1 MVRCKPSLELIADRK
16 RRNATFTK
24 RKAGLKKKAAEL
36 ATLCDV
42 PTLVLCCGPEG
53 QLEVWPEDRRQALDV
68 IARYRSVATEDRRK
82 RSYDISSFLGD
93 RVMKETAT
101 AEQEGKNRELPS
113 PWNFLEQVRGL
124 PLPEMEKRLDGM
136 LKKIEDRMDETSE
149 NIGGSLVAGQTSR
162 LLRDLELNT
171 LQDYFIQGGAAAT
184 YSAVGFPA
192 AYLCAP
198 IAGNSYLD
206 AGTAIGFPSQAS
218 PDTALMAAPWSPG
231 GGWGEHPGAV
241 VHGGETHRR
250 GEIYED
256 CRRSS
261 SGEASRSA
269 AAISSLSFPPP
280 SPWPST
286 AADCSSAIAAEN
298 HRHSLHPRQF
308 FHFFP
313 VTVTEFLPVFI
324 ARTEV

>member
-82 RSYDISSFLGD
+82 RNYDISSFLGD

-136 LKKIEDRMDETSE
+136 LKKIEDRMARLRSNLQPDCGEIDGRCLPKDETSE

-206 AGTAIGFPSQAS
+206 GGTAIGFPSQAS

-256 CRRSS
+256 MQKEFL
-261 SGEASRSA
+261 GGGVE
-269 AAISSLSFPPP
+269 IGGGDFFPEFP
-280 SPWPST
+280 SPVPLAVDS
-286 AADCSSAIAAEN
+286 
-298 HRHSLHPRQF
+298 RRLFFGHSC
-308 FHFFP
+308 
-313 VTVTEFLPVFI
+313 
-324 ARTEV
+324 